1 MPHDDI
7 RAIHSSDADYPLRLA
22 EIHNPPDIL
31 FVRGALPDDARP
43 HIAIVGTRRPTPYG
57 IYMAEML
64 SFELARLGVVVVSG
78 LALGIDGKVHESA
91 LRAGGTTFAIL
102 GSGVDEHTVYPT
114 SHRGLADKIVASG
127 GALASEYPAGFKPT
141 QYSFP
146 ARNRIIAGIT
156 HGTLVI
162 EAPEK
167 SGALITAYSALENG
181 REVMAVPHP
190 TTSLYGR
197 GCNNLIKRGAS
208 IITGVEDV
216 LELFHLTAIQDTPTP
231 VLSLSETEQ
240 IVLTELTIMPRTI
253 DELTTLTHLSNT
265 LLLSALTTLEL
276 SGLITKLDAVH
287 YAPTKQR
294 K

>member
-1 MPHDDI
+1 MPHEDI
-7 RAIHSSDADYPLRLA
+7 RTIQSSDTDYPLRLA
-22 EIHNPPDIL
+22 EIHSPPDTL

-64 SFELARLGVVVVSG
+64 SFELARIGVVVVSG
-78 LALGIDGKVHESA
+78 LALGIDGKVHEA
-91 LRAGGTTFAIL
+91 VLRAGGTTLAVL
-102 GSGVDEHTVYPT
+102 GSGVDEHTVYPA
-114 SHRGLADKIVASG
+114 SHRGLADTIIASG
-127 GALASEYPAGFKPT
+127 GALMSEYPEGFRPT

-146 ARNRIIAGIT
+146 ARNRIIAGLT
-156 HGTLVI
+156 HGTLVV

-167 SGALITAYSALENG
+167 SGALITAYHALEYG

-197 GCNNLIKRGAS
+197 GCNSLIKRGAS
-208 IITGVEDV
+208 IITSVEDV
-216 LELFHLTAIQDTPTP
+216 LELFHLTVIQEVNTP

-240 IVLTELTIMPRTI
+240 IVLTEITIMPRTI

-265 LLLSALTTLEL
+265 LLLGTLTTLEL
-276 SGLITKLDAVH
+276 SGLIIKIDAVH